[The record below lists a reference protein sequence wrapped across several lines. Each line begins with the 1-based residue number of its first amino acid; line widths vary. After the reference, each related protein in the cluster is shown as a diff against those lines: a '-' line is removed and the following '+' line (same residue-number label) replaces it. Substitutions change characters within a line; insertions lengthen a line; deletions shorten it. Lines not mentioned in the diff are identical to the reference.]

1 MKIYNQYYAYHA
13 AKFGIEFGRV
23 VNDVKV
29 RMTDPG
35 FSSSVIQCLRQLQI
49 LTPAVMILNP
59 DTIAIRIRL
68 DGFRKDW
75 LYLQRVEIFSAFRR
89 WDHMNDLIIARVS
102 QFDGIPAVGF
112 HQPFPNLF
120 WYNWQKQNKT
130 FNSYFSVISLSH
142 DSPIQ
147 QYQMKQSDN
156 KQNYNNEFN

>member
-1 MKIYNQYYAYHA
+1 MIFSYIMLGILADSLIKNRATQSGYDNNYIMEVTLERLQRLLIKKKKMKIYNQYYAYHA

-89 WDHMNDLIIARVS
+89 
-102 QFDGIPAVGF
+102 
-112 HQPFPNLF
+112 
-120 WYNWQKQNKT
+120 
-130 FNSYFSVISLSH
+130 
-142 DSPIQ
+142 
-147 QYQMKQSDN
+147 
-156 KQNYNNEFN
+156 